1 MLNEILDRLDKV
13 KKAGKNYVACC
24 PVHQDNNPS
33 MSISEQGTRILI
45 YCHACGAKGSEVVQA
60 VGLSG
65 SALFNDEPQKTG
77 GNSYFSKDQR
87 EQAKEDAYFIEIYD
101 NELSKGHQPSR
112 EEYRRYKLSQQR
124 VKVLGGVNASHQ

>member
-1 MLNEILDRLDKV
+1 
-13 KKAGKNYVACC
+13 
-24 PVHQDNNPS
+24 

-60 VGLSG
+60 VGLSE

-77 GNSYFSKDQR
+77 GKGYFSKDQR
-87 EQAKEDAYFIEIYD
+87 EQALEDAYFISIYD
-101 NELSKGHQPSR
+101 NELSKGHKPSL

-124 VKVLGGVNASHQ
+124 VKVLGAA

>member
-1 MLNEILDRLDKV
+1 
-13 KKAGKNYVACC
+13 
-24 PVHQDNNPS
+24 
-33 MSISEQGTRILI
+33 
-45 YCHACGAKGSEVVQA
+45 
-60 VGLSG
+60 
-65 SALFNDEPQKTG
+65 LFNDEPQKTG

-124 VKVLGGVNASHQ
+124 VKVLGEVNASHQ